1 MVCAAHSGYADFT
14 RYAPEEGYLSL
25 RGQES
30 LCSENRVSLLARKL
44 TSVYATLTACMDF
57 QPEVFQHSAGLVLY
71 YDKHE
76 LSVPAEN
83 L

>member
-1 MVCAAHSGYADFT
+1 MM
-14 RYAPEEGYLSL
+14 L

-71 YDKHE
+71 YDNMNYLFLQKTFDDRQRCAHAFM
-76 LSVPAEN
+76 SFMSITV
-83 L
+83 